1 MSDAAPIASVDAETT
16 RRARTQAAAADRVLV
31 KIGTNSLTDDAS
43 HLDRVKLDKLVSDV
57 MDLRKRG
64 KEVVLVSSGAVG
76 AGTGLVGRSSDTIAQ
91 SQALS
96 SIGQSHL
103 MRHYTQSFDR
113 YDQPVAQILLTGQ
126 DLHAPERFENFRTTV
141 ETLIDWGVVPIL
153 NENDAISTDELQ
165 IGDNDMLSAS
175 IVTGVDIDLLTI
187 LTDVGGVYTSNP
199 KDDPNPELI
208 GVVDT
213 NYDAV
218 QAIVDETTTA
228 EFGGIRTKVEAARDT
243 SEHGIPAII
252 AGSADPDVLERIATE
267 EPVGTLFVP
276 AEGDPEAAEGD
287 NTGAAEGD
295 NTGATNGSNARAT
308 NGSDRDPDTR

>member
-1 MSDAAPIASVDAETT
+1 MSDAASIGAVDTETASRV
-16 RRARTQAAAADRVLV
+16 RAHAAAADRVLV
-31 KIGTNSLTDDAS
+31 KIGTNSLTDESS

-76 AGTGLVGRSSDTIAQ
+76 AGTGLVGRAGDTIEQ

-113 YDQPVAQILLTGQ
+113 YDQTVAQILLTGQ

-175 IVTGVDIDLLTI
+175 IATGIDIDLLTI
-187 LTDVGGVYTSNP
+187 LTDVGGLYTSNP

-218 QAIVDETTTA
+218 QAIVTETTTA
-228 EFGGIRTKVEAARDT
+228 GFGGIRTKVEAARDT
-243 SEHGIPAII
+243 SNHGIPAII

-267 EPVGTLFVP
+267 KPVGTLFAP
-276 AEGDPEAAEGD
+276 ADSHNRADGDS
-287 NTGAAEGD
+287 NTGASVDG
-295 NTGATNGSNARAT
+295 
-308 NGSDRDPDTR
+308 DRDAGGT

>member
-1 MSDAAPIASVDAETT
+1 MSDATSVSAVNAKTT
-16 RRARTQAAAADRVLV
+16 ENARRQAAAADRVLV
-31 KIGTNSLTDDAS
+31 KIGTNSLTDESS
-43 HLDRVKLDKLVSDV
+43 HLDRVKLDKLVSDI

-76 AGTGLVGRSSDTIAQ
+76 AGTGLVGRPGETIEQ

-113 YDQPVAQILLTGQ
+113 YDQTVAQILLTGQ
-126 DLHAPERFENFRTTV
+126 DLHAPERFENFKTTV
-141 ETLIDWGVVPIL
+141 ETLLDWDIVPII

-175 IVTGVDIDLLTI
+175 IATGISIDLLTI

-228 EFGGIRTKVEAARDT
+228 EFGGIRTKVEAARDV
-243 SEHGIPAII
+243 SKHGIPAFI
-252 AGSADPDVLERIATE
+252 AGASEPDVLERIATE
-267 EPVGTLFVP
+267 QSVGTLFVP
-276 AEGDPEAAEGD
+276 ADVDRSGDDNDTAETNDHGSH
-287 NTGAAEGD
+287 NT
-295 NTGATNGSNARAT
+295 
-308 NGSDRDPDTR
+308 